1 METLYFILG
10 ALSVVALFAVVS
22 VFKIKGE
29 LKKFT
34 IDESSRMHDLLGR
47 SVDELENNLCRKI
60 EELERELDKKEHE
73 LIKYNDELHTKHDV
87 DLNELYRYIDSRND
101 KMADGIAKN
110 IAKINQHLNE
120 HDFKI
125 GSSGAFNLKQTST
138 K

>member
-10 ALSVVALFAVVS
+10 ALSVVALFAIVS

-34 IDESSRMHDLLGR
+34 IDESSRTHDLLGR
-47 SVDELENNLCRKI
+47 SIDELENNLIRKI
-60 EELERELDKKEHE
+60 EEIERQVQQDSSE
-73 LIKYNDELHTKHDV
+73 I
-87 DLNELYRYIDSRND
+87 YRYVDSRND

-125 GSSGAFNLKQTST
+125 GSSGAFNSKQTST